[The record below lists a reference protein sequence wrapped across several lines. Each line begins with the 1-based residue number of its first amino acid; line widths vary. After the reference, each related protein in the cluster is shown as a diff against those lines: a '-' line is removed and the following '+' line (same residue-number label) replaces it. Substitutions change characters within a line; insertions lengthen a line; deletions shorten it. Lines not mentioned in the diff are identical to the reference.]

1 MGGLKI
7 KNIFT
12 TIKLVYMSECDWLTR
27 VLITLLYMFGCF
39 KVRCIALNDGRR
51 WLYLTSR
58 AWNPFILFV
67 DCDVNLEI
75 PSNIIIDID
84 SNDKVFIRE
93 IKK

>member
-1 MGGLKI
+1 MGKG
-7 KNIFT
+7 
-12 TIKLVYMSECDWLTR
+12 DWLAKI
-27 VLITLLYMFGCF
+27 LIIMLYMLGCF
-39 KVRCIALNDGRR
+39 KARYIALKDGRR
-51 WLYLTSR
+51 WIYLISR

-75 PSNIIIDID
+75 PSKIVIDID